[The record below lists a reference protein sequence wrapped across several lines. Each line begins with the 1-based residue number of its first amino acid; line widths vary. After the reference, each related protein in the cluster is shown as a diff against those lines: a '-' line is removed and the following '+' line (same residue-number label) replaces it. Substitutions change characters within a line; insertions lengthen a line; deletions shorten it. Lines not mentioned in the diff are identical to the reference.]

1 MTELWQHSDVVNTTP
16 GRGMYDLGTSCKLA
30 PARDYIFTEM
40 STICKSVKLIFQL
53 I

>member
-1 MTELWQHSDVVNTTP
+1 MFN
-16 GRGMYDLGTSCKLA
+16 GFAFANKLLYS
-30 PARDYIFTEM
+30 DYIFTEM